1 VDYLQSSFSVSE
13 RRACRVVQQHRTS
26 QRHLPEKADEDMAL
40 SQRMVELSREN
51 PRYGYL
57 RVWALLRREG
67 WAVNKKR
74 AQRLWREV
82 DLKVPQKQHKRRRIA
97 GSGENSVTKKRA
109 EYPGHVWGYDFA
121 MDSTEDGRRLKMM
134 PVVEEYIREC
144 LALPTQRS
152 ITSEQV
158 IQTLAYLFAERG
170 APDYIRSDNVPE
182 FIAEAVKA
190 WLADS
195 GVKTLYIEPGSPW
208 ENAYSE
214 TFISRMRDELLN
226 REVFANVAEAKVL
239 TGDYRE
245 HYNRHRP
252 HGALSYMSPAEFA
265 AAEAQRAQDPDLAEQ
280 LQSVSGLPL

>member
-1 VDYLQSSFSVSE
+1 
-13 RRACRVVQQHRTS
+13 
-26 QRHLPEKADEDMAL
+26 
-40 SQRMVELSREN
+40 
-51 PRYGYL
+51 
-57 RVWALLRREG
+57 
-67 WAVNKKR
+67 
-74 AQRLWREV
+74 
-82 DLKVPQKQHKRRRIA
+82 
-97 GSGENSVTKKRA
+97 
-109 EYPGHVWGYDFA
+109 
-121 MDSTEDGRRLKMM
+121 MDSTEDGRRLKLM
-134 PVVEEYIREC
+134 PLVEEYTREC

-170 APDYIRSDNVPE
+170 APDYIRSDNGPE

-190 WLADS
+190 WLANS

-226 REVFANVAEAKVL
+226 REVFANAAEAKVL
-239 TGDYRE
+239 TGDYCE

-265 AAEAQRAQDPDLAEQ
+265 TAEAQRAQDPDLAEQ